1 MSNPV
6 ICTIVAKNY
15 LAQARC
21 LTDSFLEHHPNG
33 RVFVLLVD
41 RPEGYFDPADERFTT
56 VLVEDIGIPNFG
68 AMIFRYT
75 LLELS
80 TAVKPFFLTYLFK
93 TYDYDALCY
102 FDPDIYFYR
111 PVDVIWEKLQSHGI
125 VLTPHL
131 TGPLDEQHNPDELL
145 ILRSGTYNLG
155 FIGLSRRPHVMEFL
169 AWWAAKLTK
178 YCVVDHDRGFFVDQR
193 WVDLVPGRFP
203 DVYIH
208 QDPGCNVAYWNL
220 YHREVARGEDE
231 GVWTVNG
238 QPLKFFHFSGFS
250 PDRPDVLSK
259 YQNRY
264 TFDDLPQLRPLFEAY
279 AACLLGH
286 GYDDVKQWPNVYSSL
301 AADGVVIPSAARHLW
316 RKFETSDPA
325 WAPLEDAPDEAFL
338 TALLTWL
345 DEPVDDKKPLI
356 TRLALGV
363 HQQQSGLRERFPD
376 VLGRDRVAY
385 ARWYVTSVEKTFQF
399 DPHFVGAMAA
409 SLEKNVGVQTR
420 LYQAFTRWLFGIG
433 LGQRIE
439 QALGERVVG
448 RIRDLFVPHSPNRPI
463 TPQAT
468 PEAAQAA
475 SPEASPR
482 KLGVNVIG
490 YLADETGVGENAR
503 ATMRSLHAQKFP
515 LAWTMVSSNHARQ
528 NDRSVLHLPE
538 GHPYDVNLFC
548 VNADQMGNVY
558 RELGADFFAEKY
570 NIGYWY
576 WELERFPEAWQD
588 RFQYLDEIWVG
599 SRFVQNALAHVAP
612 IPVVIMGSGVNCDP
626 GAGLS
631 RAPVDLPADKF
642 TFLFAFD
649 ILSIV
654 QRKNPYG
661 VIEAYR
667 RAFGPD
673 FADTQLVI
681 KVTKLDQYP
690 AHAAQLRQAIAE
702 VDGLLINRYLDRPE
716 LDGLFE
722 ACDAYVSLHRSE
734 GFGLT
739 LAEAMCMGK
748 PVIATDYGGNT
759 DFMTVA
765 NSYPVAYRLVTLEED
780 YPPYQKGQV
789 WADPDLDH
797 AAAQMRHVF
806 AHEDEARQKG
816 QRAAE
821 DIRAWYGRDAMARKI
836 IERLRVIVA

>member
-1 MSNPV
+1 
-6 ICTIVAKNY
+6 
-15 LAQARC
+15 
-21 LTDSFLEHHPNG
+21 
-33 RVFVLLVD
+33 
-41 RPEGYFDPADERFTT
+41 
-56 VLVEDIGIPNFG
+56 
-68 AMIFRYT
+68 
-75 LLELS
+75 
-80 TAVKPFFLTYLFK
+80 
-93 TYDYDALCY
+93 
-102 FDPDIYFYR
+102 
-111 PVDVIWEKLQSHGI
+111 VIWEKLQSHGI

-155 FIGLSRRPHVMEFL
+155 FIGLSRCPHVREFL

-220 YHREVARGEDE
+220 YHREVTRAEREDKD
-231 GVWTVNG
+231 VWMVNG

-264 TFDDLPQLRPLFEAY
+264 TFDDLPQLRPLFDAY

-286 GYDDVKQWPNVYSSL
+286 GYDDVKAWPNVYSNLS
-301 AADGVVIPSAARHLW
+301 ADGVVIPSAARHLW
-316 RKFETSDPA
+316 RKFETSDPD

-338 TALLTWL
+338 TALLMWL

-356 TRLALGV
+356 TRLALAV

-468 PEAAQAA
+468 PEAAQVA

-503 ATMRSLHAQKFP
+503 ATMRSLHAQEFP
-515 LAWTMVSSNHARQ
+515 LAWTMVSSSHARQ

-548 VNADQMGNVY
+548 VNADQMANVY
-558 RELGADFFAEKY
+558 HELGADFFAGKY
-570 NIGYWY
+570 NIGYWF
-576 WELERFPEAWQD
+576 WELERFREAWRD
-588 RFQYLDEIWVG
+588 RFRYLDEIWVG

-612 IPVVIMGSGVNCDP
+612 IPVVIMGSGVDCQPD
-626 GAGLS
+626 AGHS
-631 RAPVDLPADKF
+631 RAPVNLADDKF

-649 ILSIV
+649 MLSIV

-690 AHAAQLRQAIAE
+690 AHAARLRQAVAE
-702 VDGLLINRYLDRPE
+702 VDGLLIDRYLDRTE
-716 LDGLFE
+716 LDGLFD

-739 LAEAMCMGK
+739 LAEAMCRGK

-759 DFMTVA
+759 DFMTIA
-765 NSYPVAYRLVTLEED
+765 NSYPVAYRLATLEED

-806 AHEDEARQKG
+806 AHGDEARQKG

-821 DIRAWYGRDAMARKI
+821 DIRAWYGREAMAQKM
-836 IERLRVIVA
+836 IERLRVIVSLDTGRNNYGRY